1 MLEIDY
7 VEQVQNGLK
16 ERMHEIIWVE
26 DNLYKID

>member
-7 VEQVQNGLK
+7 VEQVQNNLK
-16 ERMHEIIWVE
+16 ERMHEIIWVK